1 MNWTTL
7 FLLSAFAAAD
17 QPVETQWSSGAARIQ
32 LLETRQGEWAE
43 YIFEI
48 REDGAPTRRSALKS
62 KPLTIDRA
70 WLGPVGQL
78 LVVGRSGSQAV
89 HLLIGQP
96 GSDGNE
102 WIRTWRNALSPS
114 GRLYALQA
122 FVPAHGE
129 ELPDSVTIYD
139 LGKSPAENSLTDE
152 KVPAY
157 FWPRD
162 CTGRLVYPEKNAF
175 AKSCKIEPGE
185 KIRRL
190 VSPFLWKKDESA
202 EYLYFLTLEENEL
215 YLIRTS
221 LPEEKAPVVVWRQAI
236 DLRGRYQPDPNNDL
250 NFKNGVKFW
259 ADRLSW
265 TPDGKI
271 LVELDPIY
279 GFGSSFE
286 LDPG

>member
-1 MNWTTL
+1 MKWTTL

-17 QPVETQWSSGAARIQ
+17 QPAETQWSSGAARIQ

-70 WLGPVGQL
+70 WLGPVGQF

-102 WIRTWRNALSPS
+102 WIRTWRNAISPS
-114 GRLYALQA
+114 GRLYALQT

-139 LGKSPAENSLTDE
+139 LGKSPEENSLTDE

-190 VSPFLWKKDESA
+190 VSPFLWKKDEIA
-202 EYLYFLTLEENEL
+202 EYLYFLTMEENEL

-221 LPEEKAPVVVWRQAI
+221 LPDAKAPVVVWRQAI
-236 DLRGRYQPDPNNDL
+236 DLRSRYSPDPNNDL
-250 NFKNGVKFW
+250 NFKKGVKFW